1 MNPAPSK
8 GIQSFWKSEE
18 MEHVKLSLNKKEGA
32 G

>member
-8 GIQSFWKSEE
+8 GIKNFWRIEE
-18 MEHVKLSLNKKEGA
+18 MEHVKLILNRKEGA